1 MKKIIICLML
11 VISLMMMAT
20 SFAASVNV
28 QINGEMID
36 FTDANG
42 NKVEA
47 QTINSRTMV
56 PLRKIF
62 EVLNCDIDW
71 DGTTKTV
78 TAKQKDKTIILQID
92 NKIATIKDKT
102 LNKEEEITLDSEPII
117 FENRTLVPLRFI
129 GESLG
134 KTVAWDAGNK
144 TAIIIDYDELAKI
157 IQDKCSSLINASVFE
172 ISHCY
177 YDDATPANNSVSTY
191 TFTGKTTSD
200 GYQVDMDVAGNSEM
214 AKDFA
219 SEEWNKVKFTLNND
233 GTFVTDNYVFSSM
246 LGIKKNERVNWNFEN
261 YGLSKNKN
269 STMAEYVKAITN
281 VDSSSININTY
292 KELKEDLTKL
302 SNTFLSGS
310 NVLNVS
316 SFAFNHIDFNNILKA
331 RTSDAISGAMLLN
344 QMAFRFSVEPEDIFE
359 EFISVNYSFS
369 NDQNGIKITINLK
382 NDYKERDD
390 YIIIIK

>member
-157 IQDKCSSLINASVFE
+157 I
-172 ISHCY
+172 
-177 YDDATPANNSVSTY
+177 
-191 TFTGKTTSD
+191 
-200 GYQVDMDVAGNSEM
+200 
-214 AKDFA
+214 
-219 SEEWNKVKFTLNND
+219 
-233 GTFVTDNYVFSSM
+233 
-246 LGIKKNERVNWNFEN
+246 
-261 YGLSKNKN
+261 
-269 STMAEYVKAITN
+269 
-281 VDSSSININTY
+281 
-292 KELKEDLTKL
+292 
-302 SNTFLSGS
+302 
-310 NVLNVS
+310 
-316 SFAFNHIDFNNILKA
+316 
-331 RTSDAISGAMLLN
+331 
-344 QMAFRFSVEPEDIFE
+344 
-359 EFISVNYSFS
+359 
-369 NDQNGIKITINLK
+369 
-382 NDYKERDD
+382 
-390 YIIIIK
+390 